1 MAITYKEAV
10 QLYSVEQ
17 VTECS
22 QAYGNDGCNG
32 GQVYFVWDYLQKN
45 PIVSK

>member
-1 MAITYKEAV
+1 MAITYKQEV

-32 GQVYFVWDYLQKN
+32 GQVYFVWDYLQ
-45 PIVSK
+45 